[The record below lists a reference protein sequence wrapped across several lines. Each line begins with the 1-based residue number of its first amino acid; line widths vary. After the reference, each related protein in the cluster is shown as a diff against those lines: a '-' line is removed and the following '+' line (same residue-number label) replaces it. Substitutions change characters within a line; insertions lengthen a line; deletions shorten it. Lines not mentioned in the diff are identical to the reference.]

1 MKINSYKFAVKS
13 KSESFWIEQTKLG
26 SINLFGGLSGVGK
39 TRLLNTIYNLS
50 LIIQKNKKLLL
61 GSWKIDFSIDK
72 KNYKYTLDLKKS
84 PNSGN
89 VFINKE
95 ILIENEKKLI
105 ERNGSIFK
113 FDNRPL
119 PKLSQ
124 EDIGIFLLREEPKIK
139 NVFSEFK
146 KIYIRRF
153 NPDYYHKDLKE
164 QIVGFS
170 KEILTLKKEK
180 FTLEYI
186 HENNNFSDVNSQ
198 LYLLKQYHNDV
209 FLEIESDFKEI
220 FPFVEKIDVRPIN
233 EVKEMEVSSLPID
246 TFIPILLI
254 KEKKVKEW
262 IPVLR
267 ISSGMM
273 RAVIQLVDVY
283 TMPKNSI
290 YLIDEI
296 ENSMGIRSLPVMLDI
311 LFKFSKKIQFIFT
324 THHAYI
330 FNNVDVKYWKVL
342 TRDGSHIKVIDGTV
356 LKENFS
362 KSYQDAYIQLL
373 NSDMIENGI

>member
-1 MKINSYKFAVKS
+1 MKINSYKFAVES
-13 KSESFWIEQTKLG
+13 KSESLWIDQTRLD

-39 TRLLNTIYNLS
+39 TRLLNTIHNLS
-50 LIIQKNKKLLL
+50 LIIQTIRKLSL
-61 GSWKIDFSIDK
+61 GSWEIDFSIDK
-72 KNYKYTLDLKKS
+72 KNYKYTLDLRKDA
-84 PNSGN
+84 NSGN

-105 ERNGSIFK
+105 ERNGSVFIFK
-113 FDNRPL
+113 DNEL
-119 PKLSQ
+119 PKLSR
-124 EDIGIFLLREEPKIK
+124 EDIGIFILREEPDIK

-153 NPDYYHKDLKE
+153 NPDYYNKDPKE
-164 QIVGFS
+164 QIAGFS
-170 KEILTLKKEK
+170 KEILTLEKEK
-180 FTLEYI
+180 FTLDYI
-186 HENNNFSDVNSQ
+186 NNNFRDFNSQ
-198 LYLLKQYHNDV
+198 LFLLKKFHNDV

-220 FPFVEKIDVRPIN
+220 FPFVEKIDVKPIN
-233 EVKEMEVSSLPID
+233 EIKNVFISGLPID

-254 KEKKVKEW
+254 KEKKVKEL

-283 TMPKNSI
+283 TIPENSI

-296 ENSMGIRSLPVMLDI
+296 ENSMGIRSLPVMIDI

-330 FNNVDVKYWKVL
+330 FNNIDVKYWKIL
-342 TRDGSHIKVIDGTV
+342 TRNGSNIKVIDGRK
-356 LKENFS
+356 LKEKYS
-362 KSYQDAYIQLL
+362 KSHQEAYIQLL

>member
-1 MKINSYKFAVKS
+1 MKINSYTFAVKS
-13 KSESFWIEQTKLG
+13 KSESLWIDQTKLD
-26 SINLFGGLSGVGK
+26 SINLVGGLSGVGK

-50 LIIQKNKKLLL
+50 QMIQKKRELAE
-61 GSWKIDFSIDK
+61 GSWEMDLSIDK
-72 KNYKYTLDLKKS
+72 KNYKYTLDLRKN
-84 PNSGN
+84 PNSGK
-89 VFINKE
+89 VFIDRE
-95 ILIENEKKLI
+95 ILIENKKKLI

-113 FDNRPL
+113 FANKPL

-124 EDIGIFLLREEPKIK
+124 EDIGIYILREEADIEK
-139 NVFSEFK
+139 VFSEFK

-153 NPDYYHKDLKE
+153 NPDYYQKDPKE
-164 QIVGFS
+164 KIYGFS
-170 KEILTLKKEK
+170 KEILTLKKDK

-186 HENNNFSDVNSQ
+186 NNKFSDVNSQ
-198 LYLLKQYHNDV
+198 LYLLKQYHSDI
-209 FLEIESDFKEI
+209 FFEIESDFKDI
-220 FPFVEKIDVRPIN
+220 FPFVEKIDVKPIN
-233 EVKEMEVSSLPID
+233 EIKEMEVSSLPID

-254 KEKKVKEW
+254 KEKKVKES

-283 TMPKNSI
+283 TMPENSI

-296 ENSMGIRSLPVMLDI
+296 ENSMGIRSLPVMIEI

-342 TRDGSHIKVIDGTV
+342 TRDGSHIKVKDGKV
-356 LKENFS
+356 LKEKYS
-362 KSYQDAYIQLL
+362 KSHQEAYIQLL

>member
-1 MKINSYKFAVKS
+1 MKINSYTFAVKS
-13 KSESFWIEQTKLG
+13 KSESLWIDQTKLD
-26 SINLFGGLSGVGK
+26 SINLVGGLSGVGK

-50 LIIQKNKKLLL
+50 QLIQKKRELAE
-61 GSWKIDFSIDK
+61 GSWEMDLSIDK
-72 KNYKYTLDLKKS
+72 KNYKYTLDLRKNL
-84 PNSGN
+84 NSGK
-89 VFINKE
+89 VFIDRE
-95 ILIENEKKLI
+95 ILIENKKKLI

-113 FDNRPL
+113 FANKRL

-124 EDIGIFLLREEPKIK
+124 EDIGIYLLREEPDIEK
-139 NVFSEFK
+139 VFTEFK

-153 NPDYYHKDLKE
+153 NPDYYYKDLKE
-164 QIVGFS
+164 KIVGFS
-170 KEILTLKKEK
+170 KEILTLKREK

-186 HENNNFSDVNSQ
+186 NNNFPDVNSQ
-198 LYLLKQYHNDV
+198 LYLLKQYHSDI
-209 FLEIESDFKEI
+209 FFEIESDFKDI
-220 FPFVEKIDVRPIN
+220 FPFVEKIDVKPIN
-233 EVKEMEVSSLPID
+233 EIKEMEVSSLPK
-246 TFIPILLI
+246 TFILPILLI

-283 TMPKNSI
+283 TMPENSI

-296 ENSMGIRSLPVMLDI
+296 ENSMGIRSLPVMIEI

-356 LKENFS
+356 LKEKYS
-362 KSYQDAYIQLL
+362 KSHQEAYIQLL